1 MSINFQKYAFW
12 VPISAGGGPHLVP
25 IQLKIGSP
33 LGPHFEPNWVPV
45 AGGSSGSGPSSW
57 FQGKILIHLVLHY
70 PGVNMKGLNVSR
82 LSVAFTPV
90 PLVQDFIDYKLLVPI
105 QNYSP
110 CLAAFFLND
119 GFPNK
124 RLVNSLY
131 TDRSIFCLGRV
142 PFWSLFLSSIFAY

>member
-1 MSINFQKYAFW
+1 MENYGIIVVQWWFCWKSTYISVGLTSRIYSEKWW
-12 VPISAGGGPHLVP
+12 VKRTLIWSKWLTPAENPY
-25 IQLKIGSP
+25 P
-33 LGPHFEPNWVPV
+33 LGP
-45 AGGSSGSGPSSW
+45 SSPRD
-57 FQGKILIHLVLHY
+57 
-70 PGVNMKGLNVSR
+70 MKGMNVSR

-90 PLVQDFIDYKLLVPI
+90 PPVQDFIDYKLLVPI